1 MLAYVSGDRCCVTVN
16 ANFSLFLP
24 ARAKILN
31 VSNNSYSCKLYFYR
45 NNYIF
50 TKMGEKFYKG
60 KSSFK
65 IEKKKRNKFLPDLK
79 NSTERYRKIL
89 VSLFCKKKKKI
100 IRDSIRLRFVEFIEK
115 FLRASK
121 NLRDNAKSYA
131 QSW

>member
-31 VSNNSYSCKLYFYR
+31 VSSNSYSCKLYFYP

-50 TKMGEKFYKG
+50 TKENHH
-60 KSSFK
+60 S
-65 IEKKKRNKFLPDLK
+65 KKKRNKFLPDLK

-121 NLRDNAKSYA
+121 NLRDNAKSCA

>member
-31 VSNNSYSCKLYFYR
+31 VSSNSYSCKLYFYP

-65 IEKKKRNKFLPDLK
+65 IEKKKKEINSFQICKILLKDIEKFWYRYFVKKKK
-79 NSTERYRKIL
+79 NYSRLDSPQIRRIYRKIFT
-89 VSLFCKKKKKI
+89 SFKE
-100 IRDSIRLRFVEFIEK
+100 S
-115 FLRASK
+115 
-121 NLRDNAKSYA
+121 
-131 QSW
+131 

>member
-31 VSNNSYSCKLYFYR
+31 VSSNSYSCKLYFYP

-65 IEKKKRNKFLPDLK
+65 IEKKKEI
-79 NSTERYRKIL
+79 NSFQICKIL
-89 VSLFCKKKKKI
+89 LKDIEKFWYRYFVKKKKI

-121 NLRDNAKSYA
+121 NLRDNAKSCA